1 MSAHCTC
8 KRDKQNEGCLN
19 DSLRCYHVKSPA
31 PVIMQKERILV
42 LSILQ
47 LNQEIYSDKKHNLSE
62 GKHQWSDL
70 KHYNDGLI
78 IFFSEPFVSLKKY

>member
-31 PVIMQKERILV
+31 PVIMQKERIL
-42 LSILQ
+42 
-47 LNQEIYSDKKHNLSE
+47 
-62 GKHQWSDL
+62 
-70 KHYNDGLI
+70 
-78 IFFSEPFVSLKKY
+78 SLKYFTVESGDILG